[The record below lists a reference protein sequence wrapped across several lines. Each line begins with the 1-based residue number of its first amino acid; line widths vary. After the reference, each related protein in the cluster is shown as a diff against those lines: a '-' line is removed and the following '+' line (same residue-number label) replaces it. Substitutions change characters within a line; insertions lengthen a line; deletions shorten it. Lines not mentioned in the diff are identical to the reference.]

1 MDPGWC
7 REEELGVD
15 RRMRTYTFTFTVS
28 CQGSGSP
35 DLARVEE
42 MIDLSMLDLV
52 FDDEFVTAL
61 DEKEAV
67 TIQVNL
73 VK

>member
-1 MDPGWC
+1 
-7 REEELGVD
+7 
-15 RRMRTYTFTFTVS
+15 MRTYTFTFTVS
-28 CQGSGSP
+28 CQGSGDP

-42 MIDLSMLDLV
+42 MIDLSMQDLV
-52 FDDEFVTAL
+52 FDDEFVAAL
-61 DEKEAV
+61 DEQEAV

>member
-7 REEELGVD
+7 REEELGID
-15 RRMRTYTFTFTVS
+15 RRMRTYNFTFTIS
-28 CQGSGSP
+28 CAGSGSP

-42 MIDLSMLDLV
+42 MIDLSMQDLV
-52 FDDEFVTAL
+52 FDDEFVAAL

>member
-1 MDPGWC
+1 
-7 REEELGVD
+7 
-15 RRMRTYTFTFTVS
+15 MRTFRFTFDIVCS
-28 CQGSGSP
+28 SQGDA
-35 DLARVEE
+35 DLDQVEN
-42 MIDLSMLDLV
+42 MIDLALQNLV
-52 FDDEFVTAL
+52 FDDSFIQAL

>member
-1 MDPGWC
+1 MS
-7 REEELGVD
+7 
-15 RRMRTYTFTFTVS
+15 RTYTFQFTVE
-28 CQGSGSP
+28 CAGHGIP
-35 DLARVEE
+35 DLHRVEE
-42 MIDLSMLDLV
+42 MIDLSMQDLV
-52 FDDEFVTAL
+52 FDDEFVAAL